1 MLDNK
6 GFDLWADGYDESVGL
21 SDEENTYPF
30 AGYKDV
36 LNAVYKEVLKSE
48 AKKILDI
55 GFGTGTLTCRLYEK
69 GIHIYGQDFSN
80 EMIKIAQEKMPEA
93 QLFAG
98 DFTKGLCQDLLGK
111 NYDAIIATYS
121 LHHLT
126 DEEKIPF
133 IKSLLPLLNPGGKI
147 YIGDVSFE
155 SRKDLENCK
164 EKSKDYWDDEEFY
177 FVYEDLKK
185 YFEGITIEKYSFCAG
200 VLTIRK

>member
-30 AGYKDV
+30 AGYKDI
-36 LNAVYKEVLKSE
+36 LNTIYKEVLKSK
-48 AKKILDI
+48 ADTVLDI
-55 GFGTGTLTCRLYEK
+55 GFGTGTLTFRLYEN
-69 GIHIYGQDFSN
+69 GIHIFGQDFSN

-111 NYDAIIATYS
+111 KYDAIIATYS

-133 IKSLLPLLNPGGKI
+133 IKSLVSFIVPLQSVLIILPLEA
-147 YIGDVSFE
+147 ST
-155 SRKDLENCK
+155 
-164 EKSKDYWDDEEFY
+164 SK
-177 FVYEDLKK
+177 
-185 YFEGITIEKYSFCAG
+185 AM
-200 VLTIRK
+200 